1 MPSSGTKSNGSSDV
15 HLTPRELAARW
26 KMAEQ
31 TLANWR
37 FAGRG
42 PRFVKIGRKVL
53 YPMAEVEAWELP
65 RSNTIQ

>member
-1 MPSSGTKSNGSSDV
+1 MLGSGTKSNGTEI

-37 FAGRG
+37 HTGKG
-42 PRFVKIGRKVL
+42 PRLVKIGRKVL
-53 YPMAEVEAWELP
+53 YPMAEVTARELP
-65 RSNTIQ
+65 QGNTLQ